1 MLSKFPKWLLT
12 CAIFHDRGKK
22 QKWVN
27 WQVELI
33 KPSRNTIN
41 VFAAKACWGRSVHVF
56 KMEWQES
63 YIRTSI
69 TKILWVLLYSL
80 YEVRKNK
87 RDEEKAK
94 NKKSMQCFHIYF
106 LNNLLKRQKPL
117 SNDKGRKIFEES
129 FVFWLSAALQK
140 TLPYESLLLLNN
152 LI

>member
-1 MLSKFPKWLLT
+1 MSSKSNDKKVISGLALLKFCEFYYIHRMKW
-12 CAIFHDRGKK
+12 G
-22 QKWVN
+22 
-27 WQVELI
+27 
-33 KPSRNTIN
+33 
-41 VFAAKACWGRSVHVF
+41 
-56 KMEWQES
+56 
-63 YIRTSI
+63 
-69 TKILWVLLYSL
+69 
-80 YEVRKNK
+80 KNK

-94 NKKSMQCFHIYF
+94 NKKSQCFHIYF